1 MLASEYIK
9 KYQPVLYRVFANAV
23 EASHL
28 SHAYLLSG
36 EPGTP
41 LKDVA
46 MYLAKSLVC
55 DMPEPLA
62 CERCLTCIRVEDGSF
77 ADLMIFDGAETTIK
91 KNDVTEITSN
101 FEKTALESKGVMIY
115 ILHLV
120 ENMTTEAV
128 NSLLKFLEEPGK
140 NVYAF
145 LTTENEAKVL
155 PTIIS
160 RTQVLHLKTIDK
172 QQLIEE
178 TIAQGC
184 SREDAEILSFFLNDP
199 TTIIKTTQSQEYIDA
214 KTALLKQLEALAI
227 SRDEGIFVSQKDVCN
242 MVRSKEATRF
252 YLDMLTIVFQ
262 DMLNIRVN
270 NRITLTSYDSILREL
285 AGRLSH
291 LDETLI
297 EIMTSRG
304 KLDLNV
310 NTALLLD
317 HVIIAITKEK

>member
-1 MLASEYIK
+1 MLASEYIR
-9 KYQPVLYRVFANAV
+9 KYQSILYRVFANAA
-23 EASHL
+23 EANKL

-46 MYLAKSLVC
+46 LYLAKSLVC

-62 CERCLTCIRVEDGSF
+62 CERCLTCIRIEDGSF
-77 ADLMIFDGAETTIK
+77 ADLMIFDGAETSIK

-101 FEKTALESKGVMIY
+101 FEKTALEAKGIMIY

-120 ENMTTEAV
+120 ENMTIEAV

-172 QQLIEE
+172 LELIEE
-178 TIAQGC
+178 AIVHGC
-184 SREDAEILSFFLNDP
+184 SRDDAEILSFFLNDP
-199 TTIIKTTQSQEYIDA
+199 STILQTMQSQEYLDA
-214 KTALLKQLEALAI
+214 KGALNKQLDALAESKEEAVFI
-227 SRDEGIFVSQKDVCN
+227 AQKDIVSAIK
-242 MVRSKEATRF
+242 SKEAARF
-252 YLDMLTIVFQ
+252 FLDMLTIVFQ
-262 DMLNIRVN
+262 DLVNIRVN
-270 NRITLTSYDSILREL
+270 NRITLSSYDSILHEL
-285 AGRLSH
+285 ANRLPH
-291 LDETLI
+291 LDESLI

-310 NTALLLD
+310 NVALLLD
-317 HVIIAITKEK
+317 HVIIAITKEI

>member
-1 MLASEYIK
+1 MLASEYVK

-23 EASHL
+23 EGNKL

-46 MYLAKSLVC
+46 LYLAKSLVC

-62 CERCLTCIRVEDGSF
+62 CERCLTCIRIEDGSF
-77 ADLMIFDGAETTIK
+77 ADIMIFDGQETTIK
-91 KNDVTEITSN
+91 KNDVYNITSN
-101 FEKTALESKGVMIY
+101 FEKTALEAKGIMIY

-120 ENMTTEAV
+120 ENMTSEAV

-140 NVYAF
+140 NVFAF

-178 TIAQGC
+178 TINQGC
-184 SREDAEILSFFLNDP
+184 PREDAEILSFFLNDP
-199 TTIIKTTQSQEYIDA
+199 STIMQTLQSQEYLDA
-214 KTALLKQLEALAI
+214 KAALNKQLEALASSKEEAI
-227 SRDEGIFVSQKDVCN
+227 YVSQRYITSTIK
-242 MVRSKEATRF
+242 SKEAARF

-262 DMLNIRVN
+262 DLLNIRVN
-270 NRITLTSYDSILREL
+270 NRITLSSYDSILHEL
-285 AGRLSH
+285 ISRLRH
-291 LDETLI
+291 IDETLI

-310 NTALLLD
+310 NVALLLD

>member
-9 KYQPVLYRVFANAV
+9 KYQPVLYRVFANAI
-23 EASHL
+23 ETNHL

-46 MYLAKSLVC
+46 VYLAKSLVC

-62 CERCLTCIRVEDGSF
+62 CERCLSCIRVEDGSF

-145 LTTENEAKVL
+145 LTSENEAKVL

-178 TIAQGC
+178 TVSQGC
-184 SREDAEILSFFLNDP
+184 PREDAEILSFFLNDP
-199 TTIIKTTQSQEYIDA
+199 TTIINTTQSQEYVNA
-214 KTALLKQLEALAI
+214 KAALLKQLEALAI
-227 SRDEGIFVSQKDVCN
+227 SRDEAIFVSQKDVFN
-242 MVRSKEATRF
+242 TVRSKEAARF

-262 DMLNIRVN
+262 DLLNIRVN
-270 NRITLTSYDSILREL
+270 NRITLMSYDSILHEL

-310 NTALLLD
+310 NVALLLD
-317 HVIIAITKEK
+317 HVVIAITKEK

>member
-9 KYQPVLYRVFANAV
+9 KYQSVLYKVFSNAL
-23 EASHL
+23 ENNKL
-28 SHAYLLSG
+28 THAYLLSG

-46 MYLAKSLVC
+46 LFLAKSLVC

-62 CERCLTCIRVEDGSF
+62 CERCLTCIRIEDGSF
-77 ADLMIFDGAETTIK
+77 ADIMIYDGAETTIK
-91 KNDVTEITSN
+91 KNDVSEITSN
-101 FEKTALESKGVMIY
+101 FEKTALEAKGIMIY

-140 NVYAF
+140 NVFAF
-145 LTTENEAKVL
+145 LTSENEAKVL

-160 RTQVLHLKTIDK
+160 RTQVLRLKTIDK

-178 TIAQGC
+178 SVGQGC
-184 SREDAEILSFFLNDP
+184 PRQDAEILSFFLNDP
-199 TTIIKTTQSQEYIDA
+199 TTIINTYQSQEYIDA
-214 KTALLKQLEALAI
+214 KNALEKQLEGLRR
-227 SRDEGIFVSQKDVCN
+227 SREEAIFVSQSEIVPAIK
-242 MVRSKEATRF
+242 SKETARF

-262 DMLNIRVN
+262 DLLNIRVN
-270 NRITLTSYDSILREL
+270 NRITLTSYDSILHEL
-285 AGRLSH
+285 AARMGH

-310 NTALLLD
+310 NVALLLD

>member
-9 KYQPVLYRVFANAV
+9 KYQPVLYRVFSNAI
-23 EASHL
+23 ETNHL

-77 ADLMIFDGAETTIK
+77 ADLMVLDGAENTIK

-140 NVYAF
+140 NVFAF

-172 QQLIEE
+172 QQLIME
-178 TIAQGC
+178 TVEQGC
-184 SREDAEILSFFLNDP
+184 PREDAEILSFFLNDP
-199 TTIIKTTQSQEYIDA
+199 STIMTTRQSEEYTNA

-227 SRDEGIFVSQKDVCN
+227 SRDEALFVAQKDVAAT
-242 MVRSKEATRF
+242 VRSKESARF

-262 DMLNIRVN
+262 DLLNIRVN
-270 NRITLTSYDSILREL
+270 NRITLLSYDSILREL
-285 AGRLSH
+285 VGRLGH

-310 NTALLLD
+310 NVALLLD

>member
-9 KYQPVLYRVFANAV
+9 KYQSVLYKVFSNAIQTDK
-23 EASHL
+23 L
-28 SHAYLLSG
+28 THAYLLSG

-46 MYLAKSLVC
+46 LYLAKSLVC

-62 CERCLTCIRVEDGSF
+62 CERCLTCIRIEDGSF
-77 ADLMIFDGAETTIK
+77 ADLMIYDGQESTIK
-91 KNDVTEITSN
+91 KNDVSEITSN
-101 FEKTALESKGVMIY
+101 FEKTALEAKGIMIY

-120 ENMTTEAV
+120 ENMTSEAV

-178 TIAQGC
+178 SIKQGC
-184 SREDAEILSFFLNDP
+184 PREDAEILSFFLNDP
-199 TTIIKTTQSQEYIDA
+199 TTILKTFQSQEYIDA
-214 KTALLKQLEALAI
+214 KTALIKQLEALRYTKEEA
-227 SRDEGIFVSQKDVCN
+227 IFVSQKDISPTI
-242 MVRSKEATRF
+242 RSKEAARF

-262 DMLNIRVN
+262 DLLNIRVN

-285 AGRLSH
+285 ARRLPH

-310 NTALLLD
+310 NVALLLD

>member
-9 KYQPVLYRVFANAV
+9 KYQPVLHLVFSYGI
-23 EASHL
+23 EGDKL

-46 MYLAKSLVC
+46 LYFAKSIVC

-62 CERCLTCIRVEDGSF
+62 CERCLTCIRIEDGSF
-77 ADLMIFDGAETTIK
+77 ADLMIFDGRETSIK

-101 FEKTALESKGVMIY
+101 FEKTAMEAKGIMIY

-120 ENMTTEAV
+120 ENMTIEAV

-145 LTTENEAKVL
+145 LTTENESKVL
-155 PTIIS
+155 ATIIS

-172 QQLIEE
+172 LQLIEE
-178 TIAQGC
+178 SVAQGC
-184 SREDAEILSFFLNDP
+184 SREDAEILSYFLNDP
-199 TTIIKTTQSQEYIDA
+199 TTIITTSESQDYLNA
-214 KTALLKQLEALAI
+214 KQALTNQLEALSI
-227 SRDEGIFVSQKDVCN
+227 SKDEALYVSQKDIVPVIKN
-242 MVRSKEATRF
+242 KEAARF

-270 NRITLTSYDSILREL
+270 NRITLSSYDSILHEL
-285 AGRLSH
+285 AKSLPH
-291 LDETLI
+291 LEETLI

-310 NTALLLD
+310 NVALLLD

>member
-9 KYQPVLYRVFANAV
+9 KYQPVLHRVFSNAI
-23 EASHL
+23 ESDKL

-46 MYLAKSLVC
+46 LYFAKSIVC

-62 CERCLTCIRVEDGSF
+62 CERCLTCIRIEDGSF
-77 ADLMIFDGAETTIK
+77 ADLMIFDGQETSIK

-101 FEKTALESKGVMIY
+101 FEKTAMEAKGIMIY

-120 ENMTTEAV
+120 ENMTIEAV

-172 QQLIEE
+172 LQLIEE
-178 TIAQGC
+178 SIAQGC
-184 SREDAEILSFFLNDP
+184 SREDAEILSYFLNDP
-199 TTIIKTTQSQEYIDA
+199 TTIIATSESQDYLNA
-214 KTALLKQLEALAI
+214 KQALTNQLEALRI
-227 SRDEGIFVSQKDVCN
+227 SKDEALFVSQKDIVPII
-242 MVRSKEATRF
+242 RSKETARF

-270 NRITLTSYDSILREL
+270 NRITLSSYDSILHEL
-285 AGRLSH
+285 AEVLPH
-291 LDETLI
+291 LEETLI

-310 NTALLLD
+310 NVALLLD

>member
-1 MLASEYIK
+1 MLASEYIQ
-9 KYQPVLYRVFANAV
+9 KYQSVLYKVFSNAI
-23 EASHL
+23 ESGKL

-46 MYLAKSLVC
+46 LFLAKSLVC

-62 CERCLTCIRVEDGSF
+62 CERCLSCIRIEDGSF
-77 ADLMIFDGAETTIK
+77 ADLMIYDGRESTIK
-91 KNDVTEITSN
+91 KNDVSEITSN
-101 FEKTALESKGVMIY
+101 FEKTALEAKGIMIY

-128 NSLLKFLEEPGK
+128 NSLLKFLEEPGR

-178 TIAQGC
+178 AVEQGC
-184 SREDAEILSFFLNDP
+184 PRDDAEILSFFLNDP
-199 TTIIKTTQSQEYIDA
+199 TTIIRTYQSQEYMDA
-214 KTALLKQLEALAI
+214 KSALEKQLEALRHSREEAI
-227 SRDEGIFVSQKDVCN
+227 YICQREIVPVIK
-242 MVRSKEATRF
+242 SKEGARF

-262 DMLNIRVN
+262 DLLNIRVN

-285 AGRLSH
+285 AGRLLH

-304 KLDLNV
+304 QLDLNV
-310 NTALLLD
+310 NVGLLLD

>member
-9 KYQPVLYRVFANAV
+9 KYQSVLYKVFSNAIKTDK
-23 EASHL
+23 L
-28 SHAYLLSG
+28 THAYLLSG

-46 MYLAKSLVC
+46 LYLAKSLVC

-62 CERCLTCIRVEDGSF
+62 CERCLTCIRIEDGSF
-77 ADLMIFDGAETTIK
+77 ADLMIYDGQESTIK
-91 KNDVTEITSN
+91 KNDVSEITSN
-101 FEKTALESKGVMIY
+101 FEKTALEAKGIMIY

-120 ENMTTEAV
+120 ENMTSEAV

-178 TIAQGC
+178 SIKQGC
-184 SREDAEILSFFLNDP
+184 PREDAEILSFFLNDP
-199 TTIIKTTQSQEYIDA
+199 TTILKTFQSQEYIDA
-214 KTALLKQLEALAI
+214 KTALIKQLEALRYTKEEA
-227 SRDEGIFVSQKDVCN
+227 IFVSQKDISPTI
-242 MVRSKEATRF
+242 RSKEAARF

-262 DMLNIRVN
+262 DLLNIRVN

-285 AGRLSH
+285 ARRLPH

-310 NTALLLD
+310 NVALLLD